1 MTQSTNPQTD
11 TMTEPGKEMS
21 IHDEAMIRIAEQFER
36 FNDIMEKI
44 VEGAGLI
51 LESQMNK
58 AGG

>member
-1 MTQSTNPQTD
+1 MTQSTDNAP
-11 TMTEPGKEMS
+11 ESAKELPV
-21 IHDEAMIRIAEQFER
+21 HDEAMIRIAEQFER